1 MKRPTKAP
9 VYDALLD
16 GVVSLLEIARR
27 TAARSV
33 NSVLTIAY
41 WEIGRRIV
49 EHEQKGEARAEYGEL
64 LLDRLAADLSERF
77 GRGFSRSN
85 VFQMRQFYLA
95 YQGKI
100 QTVSGQFDGGP
111 FPLSWSHYTRLLSVT
126 DEVARAF
133 YEQEAIR
140 GGWSVRQ
147 LDRQISTL
155 FYDRARKSR
164 KELVPSSKPE
174 DRLTPDEEI
183 RDPFVLEFLGLRDE
197 YSESDLEDALI
208 RHLEQFLLELGNDFA
223 FVARQK
229 RMRVG
234 HEWYRVDL
242 LFFHRRLRCLILID
256 LKLGKFTHA
265 DAGQMNLYL
274 NYAREHWTH
283 ADENPPVGLILCSEK
298 NAAVAHYALGNLKNS
313 VLAREYQLSLPD
325 EGSLSRELAEGR
337 KVLQARIESN
347 QPAR

>member
-41 WEIGRRIV
+41 GEIGRRIV

-64 LLDRLAADLSERF
+64 LLDRLAADLSQRF
-77 GRGFSRSN
+77 GRGLSRSN

-100 QTVSGQFDGGP
+100 QTVSGKSGGRAIIQTVSGQFDGGP
-111 FPLSWSHYTRLLSVT
+111 LPLSWSHYARLLSVT

-147 LDRQISTL
+147 LDRQIST
-155 FYDRARKSR
+155 R
-164 KELVPSSKPE
+164 
-174 DRLTPDEEI
+174 
-183 RDPFVLEFLGLRDE
+183 FLRPRPQIAKGTCAVVE
-197 YSESDLEDALI
+197 AGGS
-208 RHLEQFLLELGNDFA
+208 
-223 FVARQK
+223 
-229 RMRVG
+229 
-234 HEWYRVDL
+234 
-242 LFFHRRLRCLILID
+242 
-256 LKLGKFTHA
+256 A
-265 DAGQMNLYL
+265 DA
-274 NYAREHWTH
+274 R
-283 ADENPPVGLILCSEK
+283 
-298 NAAVAHYALGNLKNS
+298 
-313 VLAREYQLSLPD
+313 
-325 EGSLSRELAEGR
+325 
-337 KVLQARIESN
+337 
-347 QPAR
+347 